1 MIRALALS
9 LLVACGGD
17 EDLAEAHYIELIE
30 DGECDGATDQ
40 GEAVWWY
47 PDVPQQAV
55 CDAFCCGIAEDT
67 AQTAYCADADMV
79 EKEEVFK
86 LRCLEDCDW
95 LEVRCIYV
103 D

>member
-30 DGECDGATDQ
+30 DGECDEEPDQ
-40 GEAVWWY
+40 ETGRTFWY
-47 PDVPQQAV
+47 PDIPANAV
-55 CDAFCCGIAEDT
+55 CEASCCYAGETEDDWSCG
-67 AQTAYCADADMV
+67 QTNLGSVDGELMV
-79 EKEEVFK
+79 A
-86 LRCLEDCDW
+86 CSDDCDW